1 MKNLILVLFTLLSF
15 SVNAQ
20 QSKIP
25 YVELNGEIYGYVGLT
40 MNKDSVFLNDDG
52 VITVVYDAKRNT
64 KTFIV
69 RKNFERENI
78 IFLDC
83 TKKED
88 EDER

>member
-1 MKNLILVLFTLLSF
+1 MKNLLLVAFVLLAF

-20 QSKIP
+20 TSKVP
-25 YVELNGEIYGYVGLT
+25 YVELNNEIYGYIGLT
-40 MNKDSVFLNDDG
+40 VNKDSVFINDDG
-52 VITVVYDAKRNT
+52 IITVIYDVKKNT

-69 RKNFERENI
+69 RKNFEKESI

-88 EDER
+88 EDE

>member
-1 MKNLILVLFTLLSF
+1 MKNLILVLFTLISF
-15 SVNAQ
+15 TV
-20 QSKIP
+20 
-25 YVELNGEIYGYVGLT
+25 
-40 MNKDSVFLNDDG
+40 NKDSVFINDDG
-52 VITVVYDAKRNT
+52 IITVIYDVKRNT